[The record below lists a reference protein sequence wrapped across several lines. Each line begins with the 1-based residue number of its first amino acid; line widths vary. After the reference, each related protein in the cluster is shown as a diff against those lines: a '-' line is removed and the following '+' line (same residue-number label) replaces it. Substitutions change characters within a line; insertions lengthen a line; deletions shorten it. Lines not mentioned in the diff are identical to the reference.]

1 MRVLHDGKA
10 ATADRPDSADALK
23 RLDAS
28 FEAYFGDAPQSEAK
42 TSEAELPVEPQSKL
56 SEAPSSDS
64 HVAEAVDQAEREA
77 TSSQADAA
85 APLPTGSEDVAA
97 DEPSPPPPISQA
109 VPSPT
114 QASTPAAAPA
124 ETAHVAPDPQ
134 QPVAA
139 APETQAPEA
148 QALEAQAEVE
158 EYDATTAPR
167 ATPLR
172 AAKVPSSRI
181 ARALHYGG
189 LGAGLAWGAA
199 GSFFSGSGRGESG
212 KEGSANPILGDSNV
226 RRLVDKLSTMRGA
239 ALKLGQFLSI
249 QDSNM
254 LPPQLEEVLLRVQN
268 SAHYMPAW
276 QMERVMQ
283 AELGPEWRKQFSS
296 FSDVP
301 FASAS
306 IGQVHAAVLAEDHPS
321 PLAGQRVAIKIQ
333 FPGVRSS
340 IASDLGNLRWL
351 LAASALL
358 PKGLFLDNTIRVMQ
372 RELDDEC
379 DYVRE
384 ADMIRRFGELTKD
397 SQVFAVP
404 RVVDELS
411 TAQVLTTE
419 MMRGRPLT
427 QAARYT
433 QDKRD
438 QIAKSILELSLRE
451 LFEYRLM
458 QTDPNWT
465 NFLYNERTGKIEL
478 IDFGAA
484 RAYDKPF
491 IDDWLCMLRAA
502 IGGRRDECVA
512 WSEKVGYLTG
522 QESEAMRDAHVDSM
536 IALGEPF
543 RADAPNPYPFAE
555 QTITARVRAQIPLML
570 RERLTPPPEQTYS
583 LNRKL
588 SGAFLL
594 CARLGARVSC
604 NTMLSDVTRDYVLEN
619 TPPAGV
625 PQRTSGTS
633 IGSDRRGLHTSRIL
647 REVEQAERRRQRTRE
662 I

>member
-1 MRVLHDGKA
+1 
-10 ATADRPDSADALK
+10 
-23 RLDAS
+23 
-28 FEAYFGDAPQSEAK
+28 
-42 TSEAELPVEPQSKL
+42 
-56 SEAPSSDS
+56 
-64 HVAEAVDQAEREA
+64 
-77 TSSQADAA
+77 
-85 APLPTGSEDVAA
+85 
-97 DEPSPPPPISQA
+97 
-109 VPSPT
+109 
-114 QASTPAAAPA
+114 
-124 ETAHVAPDPQ
+124 
-134 QPVAA
+134 
-139 APETQAPEA
+139 
-148 QALEAQAEVE
+148 
-158 EYDATTAPR
+158 
-167 ATPLR
+167 
-172 AAKVPSSRI
+172 
-181 ARALHYGG
+181 
-189 LGAGLAWGAA
+189 
-199 GSFFSGSGRGESG
+199 
-212 KEGSANPILGDSNV
+212 
-226 RRLVDKLSTMRGA
+226 
-239 ALKLGQFLSI
+239 
-249 QDSNM
+249 M

-438 QIAKSILELSLRE
+438 QVSSSASQPASGVLTLLRCRSPSR
-451 LFEYRLM
+451 FWSSRCASCSN
-458 QTDPNWT
+458 TASCRRT
-465 NFLYNERTGKIEL
+465 RTG
-478 IDFGAA
+478 
-484 RAYDKPF
+484 RTS
-491 IDDWLCMLRAA
+491 CTT
-502 IGGRRDECVA
+502 
-512 WSEKVGYLTG
+512 S
-522 QESEAMRDAHVDSM
+522 AH
-536 IALGEPF
+536 
-543 RADAPNPYPFAE
+543 
-555 QTITARVRAQIPLML
+555 
-570 RERLTPPPEQTYS
+570 
-583 LNRKL
+583 
-588 SGAFLL
+588 
-594 CARLGARVSC
+594 ARLSSSTLARH
-604 NTMLSDVTRDYVLEN
+604 
-619 TPPAGV
+619 A
-625 PQRTSGTS
+625 RT
-633 IGSDRRGLHTSRIL
+633 TSRSSTTGSACFVRL
-647 REVEQAERRRQRTRE
+647 SAVVATSAWRGAKRLAT
-662 I
+662 